1 MGAQLLKIGL
11 LLSVVV
17 AGGLLIEY
25 AVETENPLMLTA
37 VFVAATAATAVI
49 KAAFGPVQTA
59 DERAVARSKEAAM
72 IAVRWSS
79 LAGFIGGTYANLLG
93 YKGASMALFG
103 MAIPGVIWVALYIV
117 LNWRDVH

>member
-1 MGAQLLKIGL
+1 MKIGL
-11 LLSVVV
+11 LLGVVV

-25 AVETENPLMLTA
+25 AVEKGNSLMLTA

-49 KAAFGPVQTA
+49 KAAFGPGNSA

-72 IAVRWSS
+72 IAIRWSS

-93 YKGASMALFG
+93 YKGASVALFG
-103 MAIPGVIWVALYIV
+103 MAIPGLIWMAVYFV